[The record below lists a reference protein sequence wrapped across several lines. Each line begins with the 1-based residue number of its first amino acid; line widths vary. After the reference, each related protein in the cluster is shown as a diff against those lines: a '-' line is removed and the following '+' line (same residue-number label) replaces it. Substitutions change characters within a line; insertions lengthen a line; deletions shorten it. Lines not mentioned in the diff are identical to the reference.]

1 LFLDI
6 LSRSGLNPQQQQSL
20 DCAIAASEASAEML
34 NTMLDFSR
42 IDAGVVQPHVVSFRL
57 QPLLNKIEREF
68 ARQADAKGL
77 LYRSRETVLA
87 ADSDPALI

>member
-1 LFLDI
+1 
-6 LSRSGLNPQQQQSL
+6 
-20 DCAIAASEASAEML
+20 ML